1 MYTSCMDLS
10 MQSGSGANYFQSIT
24 PNLSAGGEVFWLS
37 KGNKSGTGFAARHT
51 GKQHVATCQL
61 ATTGLASLTYVHRVS
76 EKVLPWCSCPGLCMM
91 R

>member
-1 MYTSCMDLS
+1 M
-10 MQSGSGANYFQSIT
+10 
-24 PNLSAGGEVFWLS
+24 FWLS

-76 EKVLPWCSCPGLCMM
+76 EKVGQPLVPGLVLGFCEPVQTDP
-91 R
+91 RPET